1 MFSFQ
6 GRLLTE
12 MALWMLSSFSCV
24 AGMTAAHLIVGLN
37 WGRAIKMK
45 KGFEKVRGTKCVRT
59 LE

>member
-24 AGMTAAHLIVGLN
+24 AGVTAAHLIVGLN

-45 KGFEKVRGTKCVRT
+45 KGMKK
-59 LE
+59 